1 MGKRKDKDGWQKFDN
16 FDDFMDAVRKNAV
29 ASEGEGA
36 DATPEVAKISLRD
49 FIVPDKVSAFVRAYA
64 PAPPGMDDT
73 SEYVE
78 SFDDER
84 LRQFFKAYVC
94 GLGDPLALYVEDL
107 KMAVFQMQVSLG
119 TGEPC
124 IFAIRKG

>member
-1 MGKRKDKDGWQKFDN
+1 MGRKKKQRDM
-16 FDDFMDAVRKNAV
+16 DDWDDEPTTQDLQPDV
-29 ASEGEGA
+29 
-36 DATPEVAKISLRD
+36 EVAKVSLRD
-49 FIVPDKVSAFVRAYA
+49 FVVPDKVSAFVRAYA

-107 KMAVFQMQVSLG
+107 KMAGFQMQVSLG
-119 TGEPC
+119 TGEKPPE
-124 IFAIRKG
+124 IEFVS